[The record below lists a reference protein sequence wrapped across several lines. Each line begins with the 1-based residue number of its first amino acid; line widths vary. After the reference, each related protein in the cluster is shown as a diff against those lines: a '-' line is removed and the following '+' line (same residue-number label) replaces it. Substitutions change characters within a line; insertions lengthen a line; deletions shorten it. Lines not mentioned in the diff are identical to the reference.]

1 MNNRREFL
9 QKSGLLAAGAAMPSA
24 AARMNMKFIHHVLF
38 WAKNPGNQAEVA
50 QLKNA
55 IIELGKLPMIQHV
68 HIGSPVVT
76 DFDKSVTDG
85 SYSISVVMV
94 FESAEKENEYLHHPL
109 HLKFINE
116 NKHLWGKVV
125 VTDSQE

>member
-1 MNNRREFL
+1 MNNRRDFL
-9 QKSGLLAAGAAMPSA
+9 QKSGLLAAGAALPSA
-24 AARMNMKFIHHVLF
+24 ATRTKMKFIHHVLF
-38 WAKNPGNQAEVA
+38 WAKNPGNQAEVS

-55 IIELGKLPMIQHV
+55 IIELGKLPMIENVHV
-68 HIGSPVVT
+68 GSPVVT

-125 VTDSQE
+125 VTDSVE

>member
-1 MNNRREFL
+1 
-9 QKSGLLAAGAAMPSA
+9 
-24 AARMNMKFIHHVLF
+24 MKFIHHVLF

-50 QLKNA
+50 QLRKA
-55 IIELGKLPMIQHV
+55 IVELGKLPMIQMVHV
-68 HIGSPVVT
+68 GSPVVT
-76 DFDKSVTDG
+76 EFDKSVTDG

-116 NKHLWGKVV
+116 NKHLWGKVT
-125 VTDSQE
+125 VTDSIA

>member
-1 MNNRREFL
+1 MNRKDFL
-9 QKSGLLAAGAAMPSA
+9 QKSGLIAAGAALPMA
-24 AARMNMKFIHHVLF
+24 AAGPKMKFIHHVLF

-68 HIGSPVVT
+68 HVGSPVVT
-76 DFDKSVTDG
+76 EFDKSVTDG

-94 FESAEKENEYLHHPL
+94 FENAAKEDEYLHHPL

-125 VTDSQE
+125 VMDSVE

>member
-1 MNNRREFL
+1 MNRKDFL
-9 QKSGLLAAGAAMPSA
+9 QKSGLIAAGAALPMA
-24 AARMNMKFIHHVLF
+24 AAGTKMKFIHHVLF
-38 WAKNPGNQAEVA
+38 WAKNPGNQTEVA

-68 HIGSPVVT
+68 HVGSPVVT
-76 DFDKSVTDG
+76 EFDKSVTDG

-94 FESAEKENEYLHHPL
+94 FENAAKEDEYLHHPL

-125 VTDSQE
+125 VMDSVE